1 MFTRK
6 DFWDYFA
13 EETISIDPVSTQKPE
28 EPNFY
33 NWDSLCRLNKEVW
46 VLDLAFNQD
55 ACPTGQDFAPARSL
69 VLLDINYAIVL
80 Q

>member
-1 MFTRK
+1 MLDQVFRFIQQT
-6 DFWDYFA
+6 
-13 EETISIDPVSTQKPE
+13 
-28 EPNFY
+28 
-33 NWDSLCRLNKEVW
+33 LNKEVW

-80 Q
+80 